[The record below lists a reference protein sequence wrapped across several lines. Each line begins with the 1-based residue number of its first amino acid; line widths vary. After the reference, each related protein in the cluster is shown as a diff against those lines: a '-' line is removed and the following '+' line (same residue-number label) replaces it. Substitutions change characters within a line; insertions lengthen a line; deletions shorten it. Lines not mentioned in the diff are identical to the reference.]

1 MEQPYQGRSAMANP
15 YVNFGDGDR
24 YDIFTIRAVIQR
36 LGKSPNQQVAIEAA
50 LLAFEQITGDEDSPG
65 ASAAVN

>member
-15 YVNFGDGDR
+15 YVNFGNGDR
-24 YDIFTIRAVIQR
+24 YDIFSIRAVIHR
-36 LGKSPNQQVAIEAA
+36 LGKTDEQEQIEAA
-50 LLAFEQITGDEDSPG
+50 LLAFEQIAGDEDSPQ